1 MMIVNSYNFI
11 IIVKFLNQFNNLVF
25 GRLNRVELDRMKLQS
40 FINLV
45 IYFIYNLV
53 FIIGLLIMY
62 YVYYN
67 ELVEEILDSDE
78 EDYLIVDE
86 DGIVFI

>member
-1 MMIVNSYNFI
+1 
-11 IIVKFLNQFNNLVF
+11 
-25 GRLNRVELDRMKLQS
+25 
-40 FINLV
+40 
-45 IYFIYNLV
+45 
-53 FIIGLLIMY
+53 MY